1 MPFSKDFKGQE
12 LTVLIRLLTIFGV
25 VEHRQLRMLL
35 NYLND
40 SDYGKILSALKREG
54 RVYISPDNRYVS
66 LSKYAMNHS
75 RKQDSICTFW
85 AFIHLKNRVKDFCAS
100 EPPSILTFSSGIA
113 DFDLV
118 PGSKQNIAAI
128 NAQADVISAATTRF
142 IVVSSLDEK
151 DALEPRPDKD
161 YLVLIDQDHVSN
173 IYAL

>member
-1 MPFSKDFKGQE
+1 
-12 LTVLIRLLTIFGV
+12 
-25 VEHRQLRMLL
+25 
-35 NYLND
+35 
-40 SDYGKILSALKREG
+40 
-54 RVYISPDNRYVS
+54 
-66 LSKYAMNHS
+66 
-75 RKQDSICTFW
+75 
-85 AFIHLKNRVKDFCAS
+85 
-100 EPPSILTFSSGIA
+100 LTFSSGIA